1 MQVSDFDF
9 DLPPRF
15 IAQRPAA
22 PRDQARLLVVGREC
36 RDLGIADLP
45 GLLGPGDVMVFND
58 TRVIPARLKGQ
69 REPTGGLVETTLIKS
84 EGGGCWQ
91 ALARPARRLKPGDGI
106 SFAPGLTAE
115 VVAKGEGGEV
125 TLRFPLTD
133 PELKAALETHGIM
146 PLPPY
151 IKRRPGG
158 DARDRGDY
166 QTLFAARPGA
176 VAAPT
181 AGLHFTPALRDAVE
195 KAGVQLVPVTL
206 HVGAGTFL
214 PVKADDTRDHRMHAE
229 WGEITAATADA
240 VNAAKNGDGRVIAV
254 GSTVLRLLEAAAG
267 GGGRLGTFA
276 GETDIFIT
284 PGYRFRIVDAM
295 LTNFHLPRSTLFM
308 LVSAFSGLSRMKAAY
323 EHAKTAGYRFY
334 SYGDACWLERHQE
347 AGRGEPATGNEKKQ
361 AGSGEPATGN
371 EKKQAGSGVTDRLGA
386 DP

>member
-36 RDLGIADLP
+36 RDLGIGDLP

-58 TRVIPARLKGQ
+58 TRVIPARLKGR
-69 REPTGGLVETTLIKS
+69 REPSGGLVETTLIKS

-106 SFAPGLTAE
+106 TFAPDLTAE
-115 VVAKGEGGEV
+115 VVAKGEAGEV
-125 TLRFPLTD
+125 TLRFPLTGQ
-133 PELKAALETHGIM
+133 ELMAALETHGIM

-151 IKRRPGG
+151 IKRQPGG
-158 DARDRGDY
+158 DARDLGDY

-195 KAGVQLVPVTL
+195 KAGVPLLPVTL

-214 PVKADDTRDHRMHAE
+214 PVRAADTKDHRMHAE

-240 VNAAKNGDGRVIAV
+240 VNAARAAKTGGGRVIAV
-254 GSTVLRLLEAAAG
+254 GTTVLRLLEAAAG
-267 GGGRLGTFA
+267 GDGRLGTFS

-323 EHAKTAGYRFY
+323 EHAKSAGYRFY
-334 SYGDACWLERHQE
+334 SYGDACFLARD
-347 AGRGEPATGNEKKQ
+347 KK
-361 AGSGEPATGN
+361 
-371 EKKQAGSGVTDRLGA
+371 
-386 DP
+386 